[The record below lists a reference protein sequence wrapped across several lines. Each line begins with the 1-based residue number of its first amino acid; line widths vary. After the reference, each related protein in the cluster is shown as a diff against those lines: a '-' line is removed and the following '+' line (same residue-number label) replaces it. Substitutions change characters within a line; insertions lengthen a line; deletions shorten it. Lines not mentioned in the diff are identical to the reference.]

1 MSDTRS
7 GAVVHQRQGKA
18 WSVEED
24 RQLYDGFVSGQA
36 IDTLASAH
44 ERSAGGIRAR
54 LGRLGLIDQNGE
66 MVQPTPPFAVPRR
79 RRTPT
84 AGISSEM
91 EEDSVQSVFGMRTG
105 DGWIVEI
112 KSNRP
117 LSKPLVERL
126 TSMLH
131 GVVGEGEGQ

>member
-1 MSDTRS
+1 MSDTQS

-24 RQLYDGFVSGQA
+24 RQLYDGFVNGQA
-36 IDTLASAH
+36 IDTLASVH

-54 LGRLGLIDQNGE
+54 LGRLGLIDPNGE
-66 MVQPTPPFAVPRR
+66 VVQPTPPFAVPGR
-79 RRTPT
+79 RRTAT
-84 AGISSEM
+84 AGMPSEI
-91 EEDSVQSVFGMRTG
+91 EQDEVQSVFGVRTV

-126 TSMLH
+126 TLMLH
-131 GVVGEGEGQ
+131 GVVSEDEGR